1 MKTNADTAIEDAL
14 FHMDEL
20 HRREVQTYNENI
32 RERNGLQ
39 RFLRETF
46 ELQQQGHSD
55 AFKEHN
61 SKLKNERDESQRQL
75 KVRIT

>member
-1 MKTNADTAIEDAL
+1 MRIDANIAIEDTL
-14 FHMDEL
+14 VHMDKL
-20 HRREVQTYNENI
+20 HQREIQTHNDNI